1 MGQVF
6 DEIDTRNAAW
16 IRRQHVFFVASAPRA
31 DEGFVNLSPK
41 GLDSFAILDPR
52 TVAYIDLVGS
62 GIETVAHARENGRI
76 VFMFCAFE
84 GPPRILRLHG
94 RAEVVEPG
102 DSEWEAL
109 ARLFPPYPSARAVIR
124 ARLERVSDSCGY
136 AVPLLRYE
144 GERSALLEWA
154 ERRGPEGVAAYKAE
168 KNRRSLNGLPG
179 LRR

>member
-1 MGQVF
+1 
-6 DEIDTRNAAW
+6 
-16 IRRQHVFFVASAPRA
+16 
-31 DEGFVNLSPK
+31 
-41 GLDSFAILDPR
+41 
-52 TVAYIDLVGS
+52 
-62 GIETVAHARENGRI
+62 
-76 VFMFCAFE
+76 
-84 GPPRILRLHG
+84 
-94 RAEVVEPG
+94 
-102 DSEWEAL
+102 
-109 ARLFPPYPSARAVIR
+109 VIR